1 MRLLTLAL
9 AALPIAAAAQ
19 TPPAQPLPP
28 SPPSGVAQPAPPPAA
43 APAPGVTVELGG
55 WFVLN
60 GFAGHGGL
68 NAADQPRFAVAAPD
82 GESSLG
88 MAVRQS
94 RLRAGVGIPADGLVP
109 GARLR
114 GLLELDFMG
123 GYVAS
128 DASLPIVRLRHAWV
142 SAAWKDKGN
151 LTLLLGQTWG
161 VFTGPYFAASLS
173 HLATPRFAGAG
184 FLYRRA
190 PQLRLSGEVGSTA
203 ALLWTVA
210 ALAPID
216 RATATASAVGVGE
229 RSGLPDVE
237 GRLAVAVKAPV
248 KLEVGVSGHWGQE
261 KFQLVGPPPRN
272 STVDSIGY
280 AVDARVETRFV
291 TLVGAAFQGENL
303 DVWYSV
309 APGVRTTATTVDTV
323 DTRGLWAQ
331 AQVTPVKGF
340 QLLLGGG
347 LEQPER
353 EDLPATIPAT
363 AGGTQTFSTPYDNKQ
378 ASVAAVLN
386 LASRWRVSAEGTRY
400 WTKAVDGSRRNASQ
414 FEVSSLV
421 AF

>member
-1 MRLLTLAL
+1 MRLLAL
-9 AALPIAAAAQ
+9 AAALAAV
-19 TPPAQPLPP
+19 PLVP
-28 SPPSGVAQPAPPPAA
+28 GAQPAPAAPPPSPAPSPAPAA
-43 APAPGVTVELGG
+43 APPPGVTVELGG

-60 GFAGHGGL
+60 GYAGDGGL
-68 NAADQPRFAVAAPD
+68 NVADQPRFAVAAPD
-82 GESSLG
+82 GERTLG

-94 RLRAGVGIPADGLVP
+94 RLRAGVGVPADGLLG

-123 GYVAS
+123 GYVAA
-128 DASLPIVRLRHAWV
+128 DQSLPIVRLRHAWV
-142 SAAWKDKGN
+142 SAGWKEKGN
-151 LTLLLGQTWG
+151 LTVLLGQTWG
-161 VFTGPYFAASLS
+161 VFTGPHFAASLS

-190 PQLRLSGEVGSTA
+190 PQLRVSGELGSET

-216 RATATASAVGVGE
+216 RATATASGAGVGE
-229 RSGLPDVE
+229 RSGLPDLE
-237 GRLAVAVKAPV
+237 ARLAVALRAPV
-248 KLEVGVSGHWGQE
+248 KLEVGLSGHYGQE
-261 KFQLVGPPPRN
+261 KYLLAGPPAANR
-272 STVDSIGY
+272 TVDSVGY
-280 AVDARVETRFV
+280 AVDARLEAGPV

-309 APGVRTTATTVDTV
+309 APGVRASATSVTTVE
-323 DTRGLWAQ
+323 TRGLWAQ
-331 AQVTPVKGF
+331 AQVTPVKGL

-353 EDLPATIPAT
+353 EDLPATIPGSA
-363 AGGTQTFSTPYDNKQ
+363 AGTTFPTPRDNRQ
-378 ASVAAVLN
+378 ASLAAIVN

-400 WTKAVDGSRRNASQ
+400 WTKAMDGSRHNANQ
-414 FEVSSLV
+414 VEVSSLV